1 MHAQFVYLHVTC
13 YLHVKVRRCESPK
26 TIEFAGNSSLVNPP
40 KCTQSLGLN
49 FTDDITAGKKIKTR
63 HFLRLA
69 DSKKLKN
76 CSVGRWTQMKD
87 ISNAS
92 PNNFRIS

>member
-40 KCTQSLGLN
+40 KCTQSFGLN
-49 FTDDITAGKKIKTR
+49 FTDDITAGKKN
-63 HFLRLA
+63 
-69 DSKKLKN
+69 KN
-76 CSVGRWTQMKD
+76 PTFFAVGRLKKIEKLLCRSVD
-87 ISNAS
+87 
-92 PNNFRIS
+92 PNERYFQCQPK